1 MFKIYFEETFFE
13 WLNDFISSMKNY
25 YFNFYSNTWIYDED
39 KIVESYFEKYE
50 KMKTDIFN
58 EINSICE
65 SWIIWRKIIYSF
77 ENIESCSFKFRYWN
91 YKITFS
97 AIKNNTK
104 KEIIVNNL
112 KIEI

>member
-1 MFKIYFEETFFE
+1 M
-13 WLNDFISSMKNY
+13 NDFISSMKNY

-65 SWIIWRKIIYSF
+65 SWII
-77 ENIESCSFKFRYWN
+77 
-91 YKITFS
+91 
-97 AIKNNTK
+97 
-104 KEIIVNNL
+104 
-112 KIEI
+112 